1 MTLAQR
7 LVTVAICV
15 AATMF
20 TRFLPF
26 AVFHGKSELPSWV
39 DYLGKVLP
47 LALFAF
53 LVVYCLKD
61 VTPLAGTHGIPEA
74 ISILVVAALYEWRGN
89 TLVSMAAGT
98 ALYMVLV
105 QLVFV

>member
-26 AVFHGKSELPSWV
+26 AVFRGKSELPGWV
-39 DYLGKVLP
+39 DYLGQVLP

-74 ISILVVAALYEWRGN
+74 ICIAVVAALYEWRGN
-89 TLVSMAAGT
+89 TLLAMVGGT